1 MGRPAIV
8 RAIMARDFKEWTRDR
23 FIVLVSVLGIVFY
36 AVLWWFLP
44 SSVDETIRLGIA
56 GGGGGIDV
64 SELVGASDEA
74 EGIEVVLFDTA
85 AEMIAAIEEG
95 GDVFVGL
102 ELPASAGDRTITLYV
117 GPGAPDSITGA
128 IEGIA
133 AETAFAVLGIPPPAQ
148 IEEVVLGIDRAGD
161 QVSLQEKFRP
171 LLAYLVLMVESL
183 ALASLVAAEIQH
195 RTVKA
200 ITVSPARVTDFL
212 TAKALFG
219 TILAF
224 AQTALLL
231 GVIRGFET
239 RPDILVV
246 SLLFGSVLVTGVGL
260 LAGSIGKDFVG
271 IIFWSMLFLIPLI
284 IPAFALLFPG
294 TTAPWIKALPS
305 WPLAQVLVDV
315 SAHGAGW
322 REAGPL
328 LGVLALWCVL
338 ALGGGWAVLG
348 RKVQRL

>member
-1 MGRPAIV
+1 MSRPAIV
-8 RAIMARDFKEWTRDR
+8 RAIMARDLKEWTRDR

-36 AVLWWFLP
+36 AALWWFLP
-44 SSVDETIRLGIA
+44 SEVDETLSLGLA
-56 GGGGGIDV
+56 GGSAIDV
-64 SELVGASDEA
+64 SELVGSGEET
-74 EGIEVVLFDTA
+74 EGIEVLLFDSVA
-85 AEMIAAIEEG
+85 DMVAAIEEG
-95 GDVFVGL
+95 DELFVGL
-102 ELPASAGDRTITLYV
+102 EMPTSSGDPVITLYV
-117 GPGAPDSITGA
+117 GAGAPDSITGA

-133 AETAFAVLGIPPPAQ
+133 AETAYAVLGIPPPAQ
-148 IEEVVLGIDRAGD
+148 IEEIVLGVDRAGD

-219 TILAF
+219 TLLAF
-224 AQTALLL
+224 GQTALLL
-231 GVIRGFET
+231 GVIKGFET
-239 RPDILVV
+239 RPDILIV
-246 SLLFGSVLVTGVGL
+246 SLLFGSVLVTGIGL

-328 LGVLALWCVL
+328 LGVLALWCGA

-348 RKVQRL
+348 RRVQRL